1 MDAEA
6 ALAVIRKD
14 GNYEYD
20 NDGRDIDGLKVSRLW
35 RSGCT
40 FFGSVILA
48 AVSGFKIMSVLT
60 VVYFV

>member
-20 NDGRDIDGLKVSRLW
+20 NDGRDIDGLKVRLYSFLSVAEYTVEQW
-35 RSGCT
+35 LLYFFLFRYFGC
-40 FFGSVILA
+40 
-48 AVSGFKIMSVLT
+48 
-60 VVYFV
+60 YFRF